1 MTHRGPS
8 PEVNVVNDQTHIETE
23 AFEVEDDAG
32 NRSVVIR
39 TKPVKENEDG
49 KTRTVRLGV
58 DLRLRTGETV
68 MPLSETEFE
77 TADGTRWHKVE

>member
-1 MTHRGPS
+1 M
-8 PEVNVVNDQTHIETE
+8 NDQTHIETE

>member
-1 MTHRGPS
+1 MNETTH
-8 PEVNVVNDQTHIETE
+8 VETQ

-39 TKPVKENEDG
+39 TKPVSEDEEG

-68 MPLSETEFE
+68 MPISEMEFE
-77 TADGTRWHKVE
+77 TADGTRWHKAGCK

>member
-1 MTHRGPS
+1 MNETTH
-8 PEVNVVNDQTHIETE
+8 VETQ

-39 TKPVKENEDG
+39 TKPVSEDEEG
-49 KTRTVRLGV
+49 KTRTIRLGV

-68 MPLSETEFE
+68 MPISETEFE
-77 TADGTRWHKVE
+77 TADGTRWHKVG

>member
-1 MTHRGPS
+1 M
-8 PEVNVVNDQTHIETE
+8 NDQTHIETE

-32 NRSVVIR
+32 NRTVVIR

-77 TADGTRWHKVE
+77 TADGTRWRKVE

>member
-1 MTHRGPS
+1 MNETTH
-8 PEVNVVNDQTHIETE
+8 VETQ

-39 TKPVKENEDG
+39 TKPVSEDEEG

-68 MPLSETEFE
+68 MPISEMEFE
-77 TADGTRWHKVE
+77 TADGTRWHKVG